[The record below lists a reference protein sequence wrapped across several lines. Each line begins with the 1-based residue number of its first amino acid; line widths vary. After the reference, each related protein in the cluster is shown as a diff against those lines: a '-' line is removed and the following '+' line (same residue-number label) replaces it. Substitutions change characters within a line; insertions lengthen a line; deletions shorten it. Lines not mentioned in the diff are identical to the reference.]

1 MSKLKN
7 KIRTAAKNDIADFD
21 AWYEKNKTTIANK
34 QIFAA
39 QSTPVSAKKPFR
51 LRPLASACAL
61 VAVVV
66 CIVLTL
72 TLLPTVNNNEP
83 SDVVVGEN
91 PGEKEVVIEEQDF
104 TAEIVSLYFSLIGKM
119 DFKVGIDNLTAIK
132 TGDAVTAF
140 KGEVKKSDSVSYSVN
155 VKVSNESDYDFD
167 DKFSTDT
174 AVHYTAID
182 NYDIWYQKDDTAD
195 TYMLKL
201 SKYGVDVDCYM
212 LVQTLADEQVDI
224 VGFIE
229 KLCRG

>member
-1 MSKLKN
+1 M
-7 KIRTAAKNDIADFD
+7 
-21 AWYEKNKTTIANK
+21 
-34 QIFAA
+34 
-39 QSTPVSAKKPFR
+39 
-51 LRPLASACAL
+51 ASACAL

-72 TLLPTVNNNEP
+72 TLFPTVSDKGPN
-83 SDVVVGEN
+83 DVVVSEN
-91 PGEKEVVIEEQDF
+91 PNETEVVIIEEKDF

-119 DFKVGIDNLTAIK
+119 DFKVGFDNLTAIK

-140 KGEVKKSDSVSYSVN
+140 TGEVKKSDSVSYSVN

-212 LVQTLADEQVDI
+212 SVQTLADEQVDI